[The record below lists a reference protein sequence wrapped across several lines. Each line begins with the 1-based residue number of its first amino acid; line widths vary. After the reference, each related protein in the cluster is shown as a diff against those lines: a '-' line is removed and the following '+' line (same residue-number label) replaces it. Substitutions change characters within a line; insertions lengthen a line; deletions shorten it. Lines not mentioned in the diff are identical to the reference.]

1 MNELCP
7 KVLKE
12 IESLFVCCFVNFFVP
27 TKKTSGRRKY
37 EWIEVEEDTPKKKKV
52 GMKSVQT
59 LTKIETMLELLYEFF
74 VPETY
79 LWQKGEEEINQKY

>member
-1 MNELCP
+1 
-7 KVLKE
+7 
-12 IESLFVCCFVNFFVP
+12 
-27 TKKTSGRRKY
+27 
-37 EWIEVEEDTPKKKKV
+37 VEEDTPKKKKV